1 MYDTAMKSGGVVYPA
16 PRQIWHPQEDQGLDT
31 KGATDVELLRATV
44 STLLD
49 ARNTIRASSTLAATK
64 ISKAE
69 RGHDVLID
77 LLTVLMPSAQA
88 WKSRSD
94 ICRPPDSFVLL
105 HQEFD
110 TLLDAIIATADEP
123 EQKIITDTMVVV
135 DRTFSSEGAKT
146 IEGILQAEHNWLAGN
161 MTIEQLQQYR
171 KDLALADVASESAES
186 QEGLSES
193 ELAEEKRSLRAALI
207 DADTR
212 LTAAEKVA
220 KALRSL
226 PTVA

>member
-1 MYDTAMKSGGVVYPA
+1 
-16 PRQIWHPQEDQGLDT
+16 
-31 KGATDVELLRATV
+31 
-44 STLLD
+44 
-49 ARNTIRASSTLAATK
+49 
-64 ISKAE
+64 
-69 RGHDVLID
+69 
-77 LLTVLMPSAQA
+77 
-88 WKSRSD
+88 
-94 ICRPPDSFVLL
+94 
-105 HQEFD
+105 
-110 TLLDAIIATADEP
+110 
-123 EQKIITDTMVVV
+123 
-135 DRTFSSEGAKT
+135 
-146 IEGILQAEHNWLAGN
+146 